1 MFELQTYQPA
11 DPWMRRFWSDPFS
24 FFSGSGGMT
33 VFGTDIADNGDSYLL
48 EADLPGFRKEDIH
61 LDLQGD
67 TLTISAR
74 RDDEREERREQYIRC
89 ERCSGSYQRSFDMSG
104 VPLNRSG
111 RRKKKLAAWNPPI
124 EHPVVMNIC
133 WSLCL
138 MFGSSSSVTYLNQR
152 SCCSILQR
160 LSPPL
165 FDQVSQ
171 SIPSTQIIRMRPA
184 SMKGA
189 RTPIMP

>member
-11 DPWMRRFWSDPFS
+11 DTWMRRFWSDPFS

-104 VPLNRSG
+104 VDTDGIHAKRES
-111 RRKKKLAAWNPPI
+111 
-124 EHPVVMNIC
+124 
-133 WSLCL
+133 
-138 MFGSSSSVTYLNQR
+138 
-152 SCCSILQR
+152 
-160 LSPPL
+160 
-165 FDQVSQ
+165 
-171 SIPSTQIIRMRPA
+171 
-184 SMKGA
+184 GA
-189 RTPIMP
+189 RRLPLHTEAERKSESKPLRIE